1 MSPRKNFGQRI
12 HEYLAEP
19 PGEQFVAGKWRFWL
33 VAVVT
38 LSTLNAVLTALIFRD
53 DGPENFISPIMLSVG
68 ALVCW
73 LAIGCLHYSDS
84 NDRRLARGVAG
95 LDSLTLLFCIAHFA
109 GLMWAYGHLQT
120 IRSAERKYEAVSAAY
135 NTKAEKLSED
145 KAKMF
150 QIAERIAVET
160 RKTEKLKNDTA
171 YQLRKAAQSGAK
183 VQTGPSAGVIAP
195 EISTT
200 QIELERPVK
209 PDQTSAQFLG
219 KWDWLI
225 RVMNFGELLLA
236 AITLVFIRNQ
246 SAKTNSPAEVSPN
259 TGDFFP
265 TGRYR
270 SPVPAPVGNFTTK
283 KETQRIIDS
292 FDSAK
297 YAAGAQALRDAL
309 KDISFRLKG
318 YSFKVTIK
326 PDSVWIMMVEAV
338 QGTQQTV
345 SSCRCDLAILRDA
358 ETMPR
363 DKFARKLELTL
374 RRGGFE
380 I

>member
-1 MSPRKNFGQRI
+1 MSPRKNFGERI

-19 PGEQFVAGKWRFWL
+19 DGQQFVMGKFRFWL
-33 VAVVT
+33 VAVVF
-38 LSTLNAVLTALIFRD
+38 LSVLNAILTALIFRD
-53 DGPENFISPIMLSVG
+53 DTQENYISPIMLSVA
-68 ALVCW
+68 ALLCW

-84 NDRRLARGVAG
+84 TDRRLARGVAG
-95 LDSLTLLFCIAHFA
+95 LDSLTLLFVVCHFCA
-109 GLMWAYGHLQT
+109 LMYAYGHLRT
-120 IRSAERKYEAVSAAY
+120 IQNAERKYDLAAAAY
-135 NTKAEKLSED
+135 NSKNEKISQDNTK
-145 KAKMF
+145 
-150 QIAERIAVET
+150 IAEAQARIEIERT
-160 RKTEKLKNDTA
+160 RRAKIENDTI
-171 YQLRKAAQSGAK
+171 YQARKAAQAGAK
-183 VQTGPSAGVIAP
+183 VQTGSSHQGAASLSTAP
-195 EISTT
+195 
-200 QIELERPVK
+200 IELERPVK

-219 KWDWLI
+219 RWDWLI

-236 AITLVFIRNQ
+236 AVTLVFIRNQ
-246 SAKTNSPAEVSPN
+246 SAKTNSPVKNSSPI
-259 TGDFFP
+259 GDFFP
-265 TGRYR
+265 ARVYR
-270 SPVPAPVGNFTTK
+270 SPVPAPVGNLTTK
-283 KETQRIIDS
+283 KETQRTNDS

-318 YSFKVTIK
+318 YSFKVTVK

-345 SSCRCDLAILRDA
+345 SSCRCELAILRDA

-374 RRGGFE
+374 RRGGFD